1 MAGSSHNYSMNINI
15 KAQADGI
22 SKTNKEITQ
31 LNNEVKGLDGKKI
44 SLNIQLG
51 GNASKD
57 IQSVVKSIGSI
68 EKSLNSLSGKGLQTL
83 EQGFSTLTK
92 AANDVVSGIGSIQKS
107 LDGLSGRGPESVASS
122 MGDINKSAQDAASG
136 VGQVSTAA
144 DGISTGNAE
153 ELAAALSEIA
163 DMARDAASATS
174 KISEVGG
181 LGDNWNNS
189 YGGRYG
195 GMRYTGQGKGISDL
209 VSFIGNGKS
218 SYELT
223 VENAMNKT
231 RNMGVAKAWKE
242 EDGVTGMDAY
252 WALDAATDRSLMSL
266 NALAAGINATAATT
280 GATAKDLKKHAMEF
294 GDFGTMVM
302 GLGYSEDVA
311 QTAIMKLGRGLH
323 GTFAA
328 LDQYG
333 ITKES
338 LTSTG
343 LWSGDE
349 NDLDGYMAA
358 VSEFSTR
365 MSDQLMQTPT
375 GQMATL
381 SKSASLGGYALGAM
395 EADAMTGVVRAY
407 KGADDWLRSTTKA
420 MGWGAKVTDNFGN
433 RVLSKVVKSKDNII
447 GYDYNPETGKKDKP
461 IYGEKSV
468 SIDANGNVVDD
479 YGQYVR
485 KANGEIMTEQDA
497 IADGYKQKVTG
508 VGLSTLIIGADQVIS
523 TYKTVKDTILGTFAE
538 IRDLRRIRQ
547 VGLRNIFKGDDYDLL
562 DDHIVKKAKGVQED
576 ACKSM
581 NEPCSAANGS
591 GKGKNKKKKKK
602 KSRMGSLM
610 DSIGSSFDNAINT
623 ITGRNPN
630 KGKSKKTPEQ
640 KRKRSLNKEWGNRY
654 TNRTG
659 DYNLD
664 NASAG
669 FSLLDSLEKDSRIK
683 TKPKYDSQG
692 NQIKTPPKNRRK
704 YTLNGPGTTVNEFGE
719 VIPRALPKNNDSS
732 SKIRNMSPFFEA
744 ENQRKFDEWK
754 EERFG
759 NKEKGSSYDNK
770 YRRQNLLNESNLQN
784 KFKDA
789 FNEIEPSSNVA
800 QRQRE
805 REKERKRQ
813 EKEYK
818 QSKKYRKNQY
828 KNKYGGYM
836 SNVLGAGF
844 EIKELKKKAKGYIK
858 NKKKFLKDEYDK
870 TQFKSGEMQK
880 SWAKKGR
887 QLPYQAWDKVKSG
900 ASSLGSSINTRLGDS
915 FLGTQYGALKRQG
928 STLKNAVKDSRAW
941 QTLSP
946 IGGAAKTAGST
957 VKSQVAG
964 NAKALGRMTGFTPWF
979 MSTKTGQ
986 KLNSGYQNIKQ
997 QGVKTTVGGK
1007 LSKVGGALKAGG
1019 SRVMG
1024 AAATGMGKVAGGLG
1038 KISGI
1043 VGGIGGAFMGL
1054 LGPIGAVIMG
1064 VTLFTSLCDALGIDL
1079 SPLTDAFGGFIQ
1091 ALQPAIQGLN
1101 EWIAGFAKQLGPA
1114 LAALGQVLSPI
1125 LQAIGGL
1132 LSGGLGALASIFGPI
1147 IDGIGA
1153 IFGGGSGKGMFDG
1166 LAEGLG
1172 GLADVFQQLGPVV
1185 QGFWEMMGQGAEG
1198 VGGFL
1203 GGIFDGIG
1211 MYITHVVQEWA
1222 NTISLFWT
1230 TIAQGISTAIT
1241 TVATAITN
1249 SITSI
1254 ATTVGSAITTVATAS
1269 ISAILGLGGAVGGA
1283 IVSILGGIAT
1293 GIIMIGTAIGTYIL
1307 TIGTVISGVVSMFG
1321 ASIGAA
1327 MAGIGI
1333 GIATVI
1339 TAISSAVIM
1348 GITGLATA
1356 ITMGI
1361 LMISTAILNS
1371 FTGFALVV
1379 ATATAD
1385 AYAAL
1390 LAFQGSAVG
1399 LMGTIASD
1407 MVNAFTNNFHGIKEA
1422 VDAEMAGAYD
1432 RLCYWGDLMVAK
1444 AGQIGADVQAR
1455 YKAESGIGSPGY
1467 VWLMTDAEWQGA
1479 LSALR
1484 SGGMAM
1490 VKTAGTVAQRMAH
1503 NYQTSKPQNLFHED
1517 MNLSPNV
1524 PYVAP
1529 PQVKE
1534 PKVSK
1539 DIRQQ
1544 RANAVP
1550 QSPIFNYNHYGDVDN
1565 EERMQKTMK
1574 YFSDRIDFENKRAN
1588 RTV

>member
-68 EKSLNSLSGKGLQTL
+68 EKSLNSLSGKGLQSI
-83 EQGFSTLTK
+83 EQSFSALTK

-122 MGDINKSAQDAASG
+122 MGDINKTAQDAASG

-209 VSFIGNGKS
+209 VSFIGGGKN
-218 SYELT
+218 SYQLT

-231 RNMGVAKAWKE
+231 RNMAVAKSWTP
-242 EDGVTGMDAY
+242 EDDVSGMDAY
-252 WALDAATDRSLMSL
+252 WALDSATNHSLMSL
-266 NALAAGINATAATT
+266 NSLAAGINATAATT
-280 GATAKDLKKHAMEF
+280 GASAKDIKNHARDF
-294 GDFGTMVM
+294 ADFGTMVM
-302 GLGYSEDVA
+302 GLGYTEDVA
-311 QTAIMKLGRGLH
+311 QTAVMKLGRGLH

-338 LTSTG
+338 LMNTG
-343 LWSGDE
+343 LWNGDE
-349 NDLDGYMAA
+349 SDLDGYMAA
-358 VSEFSTR
+358 VSSYSR
-365 MSDQLMQTPT
+365 LMSENLLGTTT

-381 SKSASLGGYALGAM
+381 SKSASLGGYALGEM
-395 EADAMTGVVRAY
+395 EAQSMRDVVGLY
-407 KGADDWLRSTTKA
+407 KELDDSMRFWTKSLNIPWLSGADVHDN
-420 MGWGAKVTDNFGN
+420 MGQKVLTRIPMGADGKP
-433 RVLSKVVKSKDNII
+433 KEYI
-447 GYDYNPETGKKDKP
+447 DYN
-461 IYGEKSV
+461 
-468 SIDANGNVVDD
+468 NN
-479 YGQYVR
+479 GQYDEKTDEAIAESLYVSNQPGTEG
-485 KANGEIMTEQDA
+485 KIVNDKGEVVYNSIQDA
-497 IADGYKQKVTG
+497 YNAGFDQKRTG
-508 VGLSTLIIGADQVIS
+508 IGLSTLIIGADQVIS
-523 TYKTVKDTILGTFAE
+523 TYKTIKDTILGTFAE
-538 IRDLRRIRQ
+538 LRDLRRIRQ

-562 DDHIVKKAKGVQED
+562 DDHIVKKAKTD
-576 ACKSM
+576 ACRTM
-581 NEPCSAANGS
+581 NEDCPANGGGKGGS
-591 GKGKNKKKKKK
+591 GKGKNKKKRNRLGRWKNSISNKIDK
-602 KSRMGSLM
+602 LSGKYNQYDNPIGPTPKPKPQITVPEEHFPQREKYSSHNVKPTLNRKQYPIGISP
-610 DSIGSSFDNAINT
+610 DSKTKTSKLHFAESVVDPSTGKNLKGLKEEKAILNRGRLGEGYF
-623 ITGRNPN
+623 TGRFGSDVGAYEKEIAKYEKIANSDN
-630 KGKSKKTPEQ
+630 ISSRTKSHADAQLNSLHNELAHTKRGLSHNEKYDKLSKKTSEANSNTG
-640 KRKRSLNKEWGNRY
+640 RKV
-654 TNRTG
+654 
-659 DYNLD
+659 
-664 NASAG
+664 
-669 FSLLDSLEKDSRIK
+669 SREELARP
-683 TKPKYDSQG
+683 KPKGISSIEG
-692 NQIKTPPKNRRK
+692 KT
-704 YTLNGPGTTVNEFGE
+704 G
-719 VIPRALPKNNDSS
+719 LP
-732 SKIRNMSPFFEA
+732 SK
-744 ENQRKFDEWK
+744 
-754 EERFG
+754 
-759 NKEKGSSYDNK
+759 
-770 YRRQNLLNESNLQN
+770 
-784 KFKDA
+784 
-789 FNEIEPSSNVA
+789 
-800 QRQRE
+800 
-805 REKERKRQ
+805 
-813 EKEYK
+813 KEYM
-818 QSKKYRKNQY
+818 
-828 KNKYGGYM
+828 NKYGGFQKRT
-836 SNVLGAGF
+836 LGAIW
-844 EIKELKKKAKGYIK
+844 ETKNLKRKAKDYIK
-858 NKKKFLKDEYDK
+858 TKQRLVKDEWDK
-870 TQFKSGEMQK
+870 GLF
-880 SWAKKGR
+880 KGR
-887 QLPYQAWDKVKSG
+887 GKEARYTKIGSRLPYQAWDKVKSG
-900 ASSLGSSINTRLGDS
+900 ASSLNTRLGDS

-957 VKSQVAG
+957 VKSQVVG
-964 NAKALGRMTGFTPWF
+964 NTKALGRMTGFTPWF

-986 KLNSGYQNIKQ
+986 KLNKGYQNIKQ

-1054 LGPIGAVIMG
+1054 LGPIGAVIMA

-1079 SPLTDAFGGFIQ
+1079 SPLQEAFGGFIQ
-1091 ALQPAIQGLN
+1091 AIQPAIQALN
-1101 EWIAGFAKQLGPA
+1101 QWISSFAQQLGPA
-1114 LAALGQVLSPI
+1114 LTALGQALSPI
-1125 LQAIGGL
+1125 LEMIGGL
-1132 LSGGLGALASIFGPI
+1132 ISGGLGALAGVLGPI
-1147 IDGIGA
+1147 LEGIGA
-1153 IFGGGSGKGMFDG
+1153 IFGGGSGEGMFDG
-1166 LAEGLG
+1166 LADGLG
-1172 GLADVFQQLGPVV
+1172 GLAEVFQQLGPVV

-1230 TIAQGISTAIT
+1230 TIAQGISTAIS

-1269 ISAILGLGGAVGGA
+1269 ISAILGLGGAIGSA

-1293 GIIMIGTAIGTYIL
+1293 GIIMIGTAIGGYIL
-1307 TIGTVISGVVSMFG
+1307 TIGTIASGVVTMMG
-1321 ASIGAA
+1321 ASIAGA
-1327 MAGIGI
+1327 MSMIGI

-1356 ITMGI
+1356 ITAGI
-1361 LMISTAILNS
+1361 LMISTAILTS

-1379 ATATAD
+1379 ATATAE
-1385 AYAAL
+1385 AYATL
-1390 LAFQGSAVG
+1390 LAFQGTAVG

-1407 MVNAFTNNFHGIKEA
+1407 MVNAFENNFTGIAAA
-1422 VDAEMAGAYD
+1422 VDAEMSGAYD

-1444 AGQIGADVQAR
+1444 AGQIGADVQAN
-1455 YKAESGIGSPGY
+1455 YKSNSGIGSPGY

-1479 LSALR
+1479 LNALR
-1484 SGGMAM
+1484 TGGMAM
-1490 VKTAGTVAQRMAH
+1490 VKTAGTVAQKLAH
-1503 NYQTSKPQNLFHED
+1503 NYQSSKPQNLFQED
-1517 MNLSPNV
+1517 MGVSASV
-1524 PYVAP
+1524 PFVKP
-1529 PQVKE
+1529 PQIKE

-1550 QSPIFNYNHYGDVDN
+1550 QSPVFNYNHYGDVDN

>member
-122 MGDINKSAQDAASG
+122 MGSITKSSADASSG
-136 VGQVSTAA
+136 VGTVQTAL
-144 DGISTGNAE
+144 DSLSTGNIE
-153 ELAAALSEIA
+153 EIQSALGSLASTAQET
-163 DMARDAASATS
+163 ASAVNKVAETS
-174 KISEVGG
+174 G

-195 GMRYTGQGKGISDL
+195 GMRYTGQGKGISDV
-209 VSFIGNGKS
+209 VSFLGGGKN
-218 SYELT
+218 SYQLT

-231 RNMGVAKAWKE
+231 RNMAVAKSWTP

-252 WALDAATDRSLMSL
+252 WALDTATNDSLMSL

-280 GATAKDLKKHAMEF
+280 GASAKDIYKHAQDF
-294 GDFGTMVM
+294 ADFGTMVM

-311 QTAIMKLGRGLH
+311 QTAVMKLGRGLH

-338 LTSTG
+338 LMNTG
-343 LWSGDE
+343 LWNGDE
-349 NDLDGYMAA
+349 SDLDGYMAA
-358 VSEFSTR
+358 VSKYSKG
-365 MSDQLMQTPT
+365 MSDNLMKTPT
-375 GQMATL
+375 GQVATL
-381 SKSASLGGYALGAM
+381 SKSASLGGYALGQM
-395 EADAMTGVVRAY
+395 EAEWTAGLATWFKNTDTDMRN
-407 KGADDWLRSTTKA
+407 WTKS
-420 MGWGAKVTDNFGN
+420 MGWGADVRDNWGN
-433 RVLSKVVKSKDNII
+433 RVLSKVGADGN
-447 GYDYNPETGKKDKP
+447 
-461 IYGEKSV
+461 EKSV
-468 SIDANGNVVDD
+468 YVDSQGNLLDEQNQVVRA
-479 YGQYVR
+479 YGS
-485 KANGEIMTEQDA
+485 EQDA
-497 IADGYKQKVTG
+497 IAALESEGYKQKKTG
-508 VGLSTLIIGADQVIS
+508 FSLSTLIIGADQVIS
-523 TYKTVKDTILGTFAE
+523 TYKTIKDTILGTYAE
-538 IRDLRRIRQ
+538 WRDLKRLFKEGLSGIFDESRFRRNSFGNFEEIH
-547 VGLRNIFKGDDYDLL
+547 DS
-562 DDHIVKKAKGVQED
+562 
-576 ACKSM
+576 ACEEMGKDC
-581 NEPCSAANGS
+581 PANGG
-591 GKGKNKKKKKK
+591 GKGKSKNKKKKKK
-602 KSRMGSLM
+602 KSRIGSLM

-640 KRKRSLNKEWGNRY
+640 KRKRSLNKEWGNKY
-654 TNRTG
+654 TSRTG
-659 DYNLD
+659 DYNL
-664 NASAG
+664 NSVGAG
-669 FSLLDSLEKDSRIK
+669 MGLLDKKAQSNINRINRKSQKRNESGTSMHSLNPDRFQTKQSRADTPK
-683 TKPKYDSQG
+683 TLKTRKVKRNGLQINKFIPVEDLVPNGSRYYSTKKGSSSAKFKGHSSDPVNTDTFYKWKQEGLAKPPVPLGNDNKINSYKPKSTLGAIDV
-692 NQIKTPPKNRRK
+692 TPTKIEKINTPRDKLKK
-704 YTLNGPGTTVNEFGE
+704 YF
-719 VIPRALPKNNDSS
+719 
-732 SKIRNMSPFFEA
+732 SK
-744 ENQRKFDEWK
+744 
-754 EERFG
+754 G
-759 NKEKGSSYDNK
+759 NKE
-770 YRRQNLLNESNLQN
+770 
-784 KFKDA
+784 
-789 FNEIEPSSNVA
+789 
-800 QRQRE
+800 RE
-805 REKERKRQ
+805 A
-813 EKEYK
+813 YA
-818 QSKKYRKNQY
+818 NQ
-828 KNKYGGYM
+828 YGGYM
-836 SNVLGAGF
+836 KRTNKAIFDTKQLR
-844 EIKELKKKAKGYIK
+844 KKASAYIK
-858 NKKKFLKDEYDK
+858 NKKKFLKDEYAK
-870 TQFKSGEMQK
+870 TQFKSGEMKK

-887 QLPYQAWDKVKSG
+887 QLPYRAWDKAKSG

-941 QTLSP
+941 QTLAP

-997 QGVKTTVGGK
+997 QGMKTTVGGK
-1007 LSKVGGALKAGG
+1007 LTKVGGALKAGG

-1024 AAATGMGKVAGGLG
+1024 AAATGMGALAGGLG
-1038 KISGI
+1038 KIGGI
-1043 VGGIGGAFMGL
+1043 IGGIGGAFMGL
-1054 LGPIGAVIMG
+1054 MGPIGAVIMG
-1064 VTLFTSLCDALGIDL
+1064 VTLFMGLCDALGIDL
-1079 SPLTDAFGGFIQ
+1079 SPLKEAFGGFMQ

-1101 EWIAGFAKQLGPA
+1101 QWIAGFAKQLGPA
-1114 LAALGQVLSPI
+1114 LTALGKVLGPI

-1230 TIAQGISTAIT
+1230 TIAQGISTAIS

-1283 IVSILGGIAT
+1283 IVSILGGIAM

-1339 TAISSAVIM
+1339 TAISSAIIM

-1517 MNLSPNV
+1517 MNLAPNV

-1550 QSPIFNYNHYGDVDN
+1550 QSPVFNYNHYGDVDN

>member
-44 SLNIQLG
+44 SLSVQLG

-68 EKSLNSLSGKGLQTL
+68 EKSLNTLSTKGLQSV

-92 AANDVVSGIGSIQKS
+92 AANDVVSAIGSVQKS
-107 LDGLSGRGPESVASS
+107 LDGFSGRGPESVASS
-122 MGDINKSAQDAASG
+122 MGSITKSSADASSG
-136 VGQVSTAA
+136 VGTVQTAL
-144 DGISTGNAE
+144 DSLSTGNIE
-153 ELAAALSEIA
+153 EIQSALGSLASTAQET
-163 DMARDAASATS
+163 ASAVNKVAETS
-174 KISEVGG
+174 G

-195 GMRYTGQGKGISDL
+195 GMRYTGQGKGISDV
-209 VSFIGNGKS
+209 VSFLGGGKN
-218 SYELT
+218 SYQLT

-231 RNMGVAKAWKE
+231 RNMAVAKSWTP
-242 EDGVTGMDAY
+242 EDGITGMDAY
-252 WALDAATDRSLMSL
+252 WALDTATNDSLMSL

-280 GATAKDLKKHAMEF
+280 GASAKDIYKHAQDF
-294 GDFGTMVM
+294 ADFGTMVM

-311 QTAIMKLGRGLH
+311 QTAVMKLGRGLH

-338 LTSTG
+338 LMNTG
-343 LWSGDE
+343 LWNGDE
-349 NDLDGYMAA
+349 SDLDGYMAA
-358 VSEFSTR
+358 VSKYSKG
-365 MSDQLMQTPT
+365 MSDNLMKTPT
-375 GQMATL
+375 GQVATL
-381 SKSASLGGYALGAM
+381 SKSASLGGYALGQM
-395 EADAMTGVVRAY
+395 EAEWTAGLATWFKNTDNNMRE
-407 KGADDWLRSTTKA
+407 WTKS
-420 MGWGAKVTDNFGN
+420 MGWGADVRDNWGN
-433 RVLSKVVKSKDNII
+433 RVLSMKGADGN
-447 GYDYNPETGKKDKP
+447 
-461 IYGEKSV
+461 EKSV
-468 SIDANGNVVDD
+468 YVDSQGNLLDEQNQVVRS
-479 YGQYVR
+479 YGS
-485 KANGEIMTEQDA
+485 EQEA
-497 IADGYKQKVTG
+497 IAALESEGYKQKKTG
-508 VGLSTLIIGADQVIS
+508 FSLSTLIIGADQVIS
-523 TYKTVKDTILGTFAE
+523 TYKTIKDTILGTYAE
-538 IRDLRRIRQ
+538 WRDLKRLFKEGLSGIFDESRFRRNSFGNFEEIH
-547 VGLRNIFKGDDYDLL
+547 DS
-562 DDHIVKKAKGVQED
+562 
-576 ACKSM
+576 ACEEMSKDC
-581 NEPCSAANGS
+581 PANGG
-591 GKGKNKKKKKK
+591 GKGKSKNKKKNKK

-692 NQIKTPPKNRRK
+692 NQIKSPPKNRKK

-719 VIPRALPKNNDSS
+719 VIPRALPKNNNSS

-770 YRRQNLLNESNLQN
+770 NRRKNILNESNLQN
-784 KFKDA
+784 RFKDA
-789 FNEIEPSSNVA
+789 FNEIDPSSNVA

-844 EIKELKKKAKGYIK
+844 EVKELKKKAKSYIK

-870 TQFKSGEMQK
+870 TQYKSGEMKK

-900 ASSLGSSINTRLGDS
+900 ANSLGSSINTRLGDS

-928 STLKNAVKDSRAW
+928 STLKNAIKDSRAW

-957 VKSQVAG
+957 VKSQVVG
-964 NAKALGRMTGFTPWF
+964 NTKALGRMTGFTPWF

-997 QGVKTTVGGK
+997 QGMKTTVGGK

-1024 AAATGMGKVAGGLG
+1024 AAATGMGAVAGGLG
-1038 KISGI
+1038 KIGGI
-1043 VGGIGGAFMGL
+1043 IGGIGGAFMGL

-1064 VTLFTSLCDALGIDL
+1064 VTLFMGLCDALGIDL
-1079 SPLTDAFGGFIQ
+1079 SPLQEAFGGFIQ
-1091 ALQPAIQGLN
+1091 AIQPAIQALN
-1101 EWIAGFAKQLGPA
+1101 QWISSFAQQLGPA
-1114 LAALGQVLSPI
+1114 LTALGQALSPI
-1125 LQAIGGL
+1125 LEMIGGL
-1132 LSGGLGALASIFGPI
+1132 ISGGLGALAGIFGPI
-1147 IDGIGA
+1147 LEGIGA
-1153 IFGGGSGKGMFDG
+1153 IFSGGSGEGMFNG

-1172 GLADVFQQLGPVV
+1172 GLADVFRQLGPVV

-1230 TIAQGISTAIT
+1230 TIAQGISTAIS

-1517 MNLSPNV
+1517 MNLSPSV

-1550 QSPIFNYNHYGDVDN
+1550 QSPVFNYNHYGDVDN